1 MGEVGSSQLNLPVDG
16 RPISEVHGENVRRR
30 SGTRFERDLALHVQM
45 ELFDVPPEFSTIRN
59 RNGCPPGS
67 NLLDVVEASQRP
79 AREHNSLELGAGQRS
94 LQLFQGACFNVDM
107 GTRSVRVS
115 FSSRR
120 QVDTLVYETHVCSL
134 RGVGVA
140 KMRVEL

>member
-1 MGEVGSSQLNLPVDG
+1 MGEVGSSQLNPPGDG
-16 RPISEVHGENVRRR
+16 RPISEVHGDNVRRR
-30 SGTRFERDLALHVQM
+30 RGTKFERDLHVQV

-107 GTRSVRVS
+107 GTRSARVS

-120 QVDTLVYETHVCSL
+120 QVDTLVYETHVRSL